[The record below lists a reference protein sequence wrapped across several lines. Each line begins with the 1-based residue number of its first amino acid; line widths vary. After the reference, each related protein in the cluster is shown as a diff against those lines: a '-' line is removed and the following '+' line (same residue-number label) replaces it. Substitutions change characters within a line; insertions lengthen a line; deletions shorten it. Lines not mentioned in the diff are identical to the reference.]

1 MRNSSNSEIDKEFCF
16 NLVTTKEIKQL
27 RQSLNA
33 KKAVGIDLIPPKL
46 VKLADIPFYKPL
58 TETINF
64 CIQHGIY
71 PDSAKVA
78 LAVHLNTENPKKIET
93 PNFKPFIT
101 LNTISK
107 IYELVIKNQIV
118 TDTEK
123 GIVLSMSSLNQFK
136 IRERSLIKILQ

>member
-1 MRNSSNSEIDKEFCF
+1 M
-16 NLVTTKEIKQL
+16 
-27 RQSLNA
+27 
-33 KKAVGIDLIPPKL
+33 

-78 LAVHLNTENPKKIET
+78 LAVHLNTENPKKIEI

>member
-1 MRNSSNSEIDKEFCF
+1 MESNQVFWEIGDIRAIIKSYRGHPRIRQIKDMRNSSNSEINKGFCF

-78 LAVHLNTENPKKIET
+78 LAVHLNTENPKK
-93 PNFKPFIT
+93 NR
-101 LNTISK
+101 NSK
-107 IYELVIKNQIV
+107 
-118 TDTEK
+118 
-123 GIVLSMSSLNQFK
+123 F
-136 IRERSLIKILQ
+136 

>member
-1 MRNSSNSEIDKEFCF
+1 MESNQVFWEIGDIRAIIKSYRGHPRIRQIKDMRNSSNSEINKGFCF

-33 KKAVGIDLIPPKL
+33 KKAVGIDLVPPKL

-78 LAVHLNTENPKKIET
+78 LAVHLNTEKAKK
-93 PNFKPFIT
+93 K
-101 LNTISK
+101 SK
-107 IYELVIKNQIV
+107 FQIL
-118 TDTEK
+118 D
-123 GIVLSMSSLNQFK
+123 LL
-136 IRERSLIKILQ
+136 LH